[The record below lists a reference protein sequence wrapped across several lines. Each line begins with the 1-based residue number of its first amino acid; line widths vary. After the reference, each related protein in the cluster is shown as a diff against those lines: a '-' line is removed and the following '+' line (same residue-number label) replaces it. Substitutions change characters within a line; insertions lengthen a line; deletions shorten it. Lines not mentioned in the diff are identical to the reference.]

1 MGVHCHDELRVSD
14 KQRAAIAP
22 KMPSEVFP
30 EYILI
35 RVNDFNTVA
44 KTPLEEWVNY
54 LKNGVIDEHTTAPG
68 LREARKKLQYYS
80 MPEKEQAAYRAHL
93 LDQMVQNDEI
103 DSAKEEGRIE
113 GRAEGRAEGWTLGVE
128 KGREE
133 GLAEGHTKGK
143 EEGRAEGLAEGIEQ
157 GMAKGMEKGI
167 AQGVEQGQQGERFK
181 NAAGMKAAG
190 IPAATIA
197 TITGLTAEEIEAI
210 TPRSNASL
218 RGDVCLRPFP
228 SRNCEPPE
236 ERLIS

>member
-1 MGVHCHDELRVSD
+1 MGVHCHDELC
-14 KQRAAIAP
+14 
-22 KMPSEVFP
+22 
-30 EYILI
+30 
-35 RVNDFNTVA
+35 
-44 KTPLEEWVNY
+44 
-54 LKNGVIDEHTTAPG
+54 VIDEHTTAPG
-68 LREARKKLQYYS
+68 LREARKKLQYYA

-167 AQGVEQGQQGERFK
+167 AQGVEQGQLGERFK

-197 TITGLTAEEIEAI
+197 TITGLSAEDIEA
-210 TPRSNASL
+210 L
-218 RGDVCLRPFP
+218 
-228 SRNCEPPE
+228 
-236 ERLIS
+236 

>member
-1 MGVHCHDELRVSD
+1 MHCHDELRVSD

-35 RVNDFNTVA
+35 R
-44 KTPLEEWVNY
+44 
-54 LKNGVIDEHTTAPG
+54 VIDEHTTAPG

-113 GRAEGRAEGWTLGVE
+113 GRIEGRAEG
-128 KGREE
+128 R
-133 GLAEGHTKGK
+133 AEGHTKGK

-157 GMAKGMEKGI
+157 GMAKGMEQGI

-218 RGDVCLRPFP
+218 RGDVRLRPFP
-228 SRNCEPPE
+228 S
-236 ERLIS
+236 

>member
-1 MGVHCHDELRVSD
+1 MSD

-35 RVNDFNTVA
+35 RV
-44 KTPLEEWVNY
+44 
-54 LKNGVIDEHTTAPG
+54 IDEHTTAPG
-68 LREARKKLQYYS
+68 LREARKKLQYYA

-113 GRAEGRAEGWTLGVE
+113 GRIEGRAEG
-128 KGREE
+128 R
-133 GLAEGHTKGK
+133 AEGHTKGK

-157 GMAKGMEKGI
+157 GMAKGMEQGI

-218 RGDVCLRPFP
+218 RGDVRLRPFP
-228 SRNCEPPE
+228 S
-236 ERLIS
+236 